1 MSRRNL
7 IPINMS
13 SGLDMRSASP
23 DPTTGRYSQNLAE
36 RAAINFPGPK
46 KPSSSKPKI
55 KGIPSA
61 DKFKSLKLP
70 LSLPSPESPKKKRGP
85 QPRRPKKLFC
95 PPGCIPEN
103 RLAGKTIKNNKK
115 KRHKKTKKFKRRN
128 RSKKIIRGGELIE
141 SSMLLGVLGGKR
153 KYTKKI

>member
-7 IPINMS
+7 IPINLS

-23 DPTTGRYSQNLAE
+23 DPTTGRYSQNLVE

-46 KPSSSKPKI
+46 RPPSPKANI
-55 KGIPSA
+55 RSIPSA
-61 DKFKSLKLP
+61 DKFRSSKLP
-70 LSLPSPESPKKKRGP
+70 LSLPQSPKKKGP
-85 QPRRPKKLFC
+85 QPKRHKKVVC

-115 KRHKKTKKFKRRN
+115 KRHKKTKKKFMKRTK
-128 RSKKIIRGGELIE
+128 SKKNIRGGENIAASEIIGLI
-141 SSMLLGVLGGKR
+141 GGKR